1 MGKRQIRSQ
10 EKHSEG
16 RKIPYPSEFLEGRDE
31 SPGLFAWESI
41 REGDGSDGFFSI
53 LLRGGGHIHLEG
65 NAIKLIGRTFL
76 APLRGSSPKG

>member
-53 LLRGGGHIHLEG
+53 LL
-65 NAIKLIGRTFL
+65 
-76 APLRGSSPKG
+76 

>member
-41 REGDGSDGFFSI
+41 REGDGSDGFFPFFC
-53 LLRGGGHIHLEG
+53 EG
-65 NAIKLIGRTFL
+65 AGTFT
-76 APLRGSSPKG
+76 